1 MPKVEIILSELEHSA
16 LERLS
21 RSEGRTT
28 RKQAAAVIRERLK
41 RRGLLPK
48 LTPPPQLS
56 PTQSTNNQA

>member
-28 RKQAAAVIRERLK
+28 KKQAAAVIRERLK

-48 LTPPPQLS
+48 SNPTPQPS
-56 PTQSTNNQA
+56 MTQPMSNQA